1 MWRAESPAW
10 SIAAVALLVGTIANV
25 ASPDRGEPVAEI
37 APPTASS
44 VPGPSPSTSSSRST
58 APSATPAPTPTPS
71 ETTPTAAPSETATPA
86 DGGSRFDAAELL
98 LASLPVKGRAPK
110 TGYDRD
116 VQFGNGWIDVDRNGC
131 DTRNDI
137 LARDLEAE
145 VMEGPCKVLSGVLSD
160 PYTGQVIQFVR
171 GQGTSSEV
179 QIDHVV
185 ALLNSWET
193 GAQQL
198 TPEQRLQFAND
209 PLNLLAV
216 DGRANGQKGAGDAA
230 TWLPPQ
236 RAYWC
241 VYVATQVEVKAKH
254 RLWVTSAERDAML
267 RVLSGC

>member
-37 APPTASS
+37 AAPTASS
-44 VPGPSPSTSSSRST
+44 LPSPSPPTSFSPSA
-58 APSATPAPTPTPS
+58 APSATATPTPTSAPS
-71 ETTPTAAPSETATPA
+71 KATPTAAPSETTTPA
-86 DGGSRFDAAELL
+86 DGGSKFDDAELL
-98 LASLPVKGRAPK
+98 LASIPVKGRAPK
-110 TGYDRD
+110 TGFDRD

-145 VMEGPCKVLSGVLSD
+145 VLEGPCKVLSGVLSD

-198 TPEQRLQFAND
+198 TPEQRL
-209 PLNLLAV
+209 
-216 DGRANGQKGAGDAA
+216 
-230 TWLPPQ
+230 
-236 RAYWC
+236 
-241 VYVATQVEVKAKH
+241 
-254 RLWVTSAERDAML
+254 
-267 RVLSGC
+267 